1 MNGFI
6 IASGILAAAMLV
18 GHSTLGRRDYF
29 LPMTRA
35 DFDPY
40 ARRVMEFVWH
50 MSTVAL
56 ALMAV
61 ALLAAGFGYV
71 SEGGHLLGWFIFAH
85 FLAWGLVHLLL
96 GLTSGLPRAAARM
109 FQWALFLAVAATA
122 GIGLATG

>member
-6 IASGILAAAMLV
+6 IASGILATAMLI

-50 MSTVAL
+50 MSTVAI
-56 ALMAV
+56 ALMAA
-61 ALLAAGFGYV
+61 ALLALGLGYLTV
-71 SEGGHLLGWFIFAH
+71 GGELLGWFVFAH

-96 GLTSGLPRAAARM
+96 GLTSGLPGAPVRL
-109 FQWALFLAVAATA
+109 FQWVLFLAVAATA
-122 GIGLATG
+122 GIGLMKG